1 MEKMK
6 EGKNI
11 LKIKILLADDHKIM
25 RDGLR
30 SLLEKQPD
38 MEIVGEAKN
47 GLAAIELT
55 RKHRPDLI
63 IMDINMPDLNG
74 IEATSRIIAEMPG
87 LYVLVLSMHA
97 DRGFLVK
104 MLKAGAAGY
113 LLKDCA
119 SEELIDAIHAVMK
132 KRLYISPVL
141 VDDMV
146 KEYVQLAS
154 KEDISAFSILTPRE
168 RDVLQKIT
176 EGKAMKEIAH
186 ELNVSVKTIE
196 TFRHKIEEKL
206 GLRSIA
212 ELTKYAIREGITSL

>member
-1 MEKMK
+1 M
-6 EGKNI
+6 
-11 LKIKILLADDHKIM
+11 KIKILLADDHKIM

-168 RDVLQKIT
+168 RDVLQ
-176 EGKAMKEIAH
+176 
-186 ELNVSVKTIE
+186 
-196 TFRHKIEEKL
+196 
-206 GLRSIA
+206 
-212 ELTKYAIREGITSL
+212 

>member
-1 MEKMK
+1 MK

-154 KEDISAFSILTPRE
+154 KEDISAFSILTLRE
-168 RDVLQKIT
+168 RDVLQKIA